1 MRNKRRLTAAEFDAL
16 RPFLRIS
23 AERIEASRS
32 ALVGGLPLKE
42 IAERYGWTKQAVSDS
57 ASKVL
62 KVMERYRESQRVSSG
77 LGAELPLGW
86 EQVTLIAP
94 THLIEQFRQEIARAT
109 ALLNGALDDL
119 PAVTPPISSP

>member
-1 MRNKRRLTAAEFDAL
+1 MRSKRRLTAAEFDAL

-32 ALVGGLPLKE
+32 ALVEGLPLKG
-42 IAERYGWTKQAVSDS
+42 IAERYGWTTQAVSDS

-77 LGAELPLGW
+77 AATPPPPGW